1 MTGSLFDALFSRVF
15 TAIIMGGTSV
25 GRNSS
30 FGVDY
35 TKARIAAGR
44 LFAIIDRQPK
54 IDVDQ
59 TDGKQL
65 VGPQTSSCFVSG
77 RSWYLP

>member
-1 MTGSLFDALFSRVF
+1 MTGLLFDALFSRVF

-35 TKARIAAGR
+35 TKARMAAGR
-44 LFAIIDRQPK
+44 LFAIIDGQPK

-59 TDGKQL
+59 TGAKQL
-65 VGPQTSSCFVSG
+65 VSLHTSSGFIA
-77 RSWYLP
+77 RLSWYLP

>member
-1 MTGSLFDALFSRVF
+1 MTGLLVDALFFRVF
-15 TAIIMGGTSV
+15 SVIVMGGTVV

-35 TKARIAAGR
+35 TKARMAAGR
-44 LFAIIDRQPK
+44 LFAIIDMQPK

-59 TDGKQL
+59 TGAKQL
-65 VGPQTSSCFVSG
+65 VSLQTSSGFIA
-77 RSWYLP
+77 RLSWYLP